1 MASTGE
7 SPPAS
12 RQAPAQPVEHAL
24 EGKGRWAVT
33 GWLLCVALMLAAVL
47 VPRLTGWNVLVRWW
61 PPLHG
66 DWDPRVGPGTLPA
79 FGIAAL
85 VTWQAARWTEV
96 VPWRRLLLVTY
107 GAGLAWMLALATVD
121 GLDGIGEIL
130 EHDYEYLQTAR
141 EVDDFPAMLREYV
154 SRISYDAEP
163 RNWPVHIAGHPPGA
177 VLFFIVLVRIGL
189 GSGLAA
195 GLVVTAVAA
204 TTALAVMTTL
214 RVLGAE
220 QHARRA
226 APYLAVGPAAIWQSV
241 SADAVFAAVGCWGVA
256 ALAAAA
262 VAGRGRVAATWSV
275 VAGLLLGYLVMM
287 SYGLWLY
294 GIVALT
300 TLALGVTLR
309 EAARWRPFALVLPLT
324 AVVAAAVVAVFA
336 AYGFAYWEA
345 VPELRERY
353 YDGIG
358 GQRPASYWLWGGL
371 GAFGFSAGPAVGAA
385 AGLLLWHAR
394 HRVGDGS
401 TRVVAWLAAAG
412 LAMVL
417 AADASQMSKAEVER
431 IWLPF
436 VPWALAACALLP
448 SRWWRLGIGLQ
459 VVAALVVQ
467 HLVRTTW

>member
-1 MASTGE
+1 MASTRE
-7 SPPAS
+7 THPAATGPHD
-12 RQAPAQPVEHAL
+12 APSAS
-24 EGKGRWAVT
+24 GRWAVA
-33 GWLLCVALMLAAVL
+33 GWIACVGLMLTAVL
-47 VPRLTGWNVLVRWW
+47 VPQLTGWNVRVNSW

-66 DWDPRVGPGTLPA
+66 EWTPRVGPGTLPA
-79 FGIAAL
+79 LAIAAL
-85 VTWQAARWTEV
+85 LTWQAVRWVDV

-107 GAGLAWMLALATVD
+107 LAGLAWMLALATVD
-121 GLDGIGEIL
+121 GLDGIDEIL
-130 EHDYEYLQTAR
+130 EDDYEYLQSAR
-141 EVDDFPAMLREYV
+141 KWVDDFPAMLREYV

-214 RVLGAE
+214 RILDAE

-241 SADAVFAAVGCWGVA
+241 SADAMFAAVGCWGVA

-262 VAGRGRVAATWSV
+262 VAQRRAGTAAWSA
-275 VAGLLLGYLVMM
+275 VAGLLLGYLVML

-294 GIVALT
+294 GLIAVVV
-300 TLALGVTLR
+300 LALGVTLR
-309 EAARWRPFALVLPLT
+309 AEQRWRPFTWVLPIAALVAT
-324 AVVAAAVVAVFA
+324 GVVGLFA
-336 AYGFAYWEA
+336 AYGFYYWDA
-345 VPELRERY
+345 VPELRGRY
-353 YDGIG
+353 FEGVG
-358 GQRPASYWLWGGL
+358 GRRPASYWLWGGL

-385 AGLLLWHAR
+385 AGVLLWRAR
-394 HRVGDGS
+394 HRIRSAS
-401 TRVVAWLAAAG
+401 TRVVTWLAAAG
-412 LAMVL
+412 FAMVL
-417 AADASQMSKAEVER
+417 VADASQMSKAEVER

-448 SRWWRLGIGLQ
+448 DRWWRVGLALQ
-459 VVAALVVQ
+459 LAAALVVQ

>member
-1 MASTGE
+1 MTGTGK
-7 SPPAS
+7 SQRTS
-12 RQAPAQPVEHAL
+12 RAVQTAL
-24 EGKGRWAVT
+24 AGSGRWAVV

-47 VPRLTGWNVLVRWW
+47 VPHLTGWNVRIRWW

-66 DWDPRVGPGTLPA
+66 EWEPRVGPGTLPA
-79 FGIAAL
+79 LGIAGL
-85 VTWQAARWTEV
+85 VTWQAARWVEIA
-96 VPWRRLLLVTY
+96 PWRRLLLVTY

-130 EHDYEYLQTAR
+130 EHEYEYLRTAR
-141 EVDDFPAMLREYV
+141 GVDDFPAMLREYV
-154 SRISYDAEP
+154 SRISYDAAP

-177 VLFFIVLVRIGL
+177 VLFFIVLARIGL
-189 GSGLAA
+189 GGGLAA

-214 RVLGAE
+214 RILGAE
-220 QHARRA
+220 HHARRA

-262 VAGRGRVAATWSV
+262 IAGRRRVAATWSV

-294 GIVALT
+294 GVIAMT
-300 TLALGVTLR
+300 TLGLGVTLR
-309 EAARWRPFALVLPLT
+309 EVARWRPFAFVLPIT
-324 AVVAAAVVAVFA
+324 ALVAAGVVGIFAV
-336 AYGFAYWEA
+336 YGFYYWDA
-345 VPELRERY
+345 VPELRQRY
-353 YDGIG
+353 FEGVG
-358 GQRPASYWLWGGL
+358 GRRPASYWLWGGL

-385 AGLLLWHAR
+385 AGVLLWRAR
-394 HRVGDGS
+394 HRVRG
-401 TRVVAWLAAAG
+401 TTERAVTWLSAAG
-412 LAMVL
+412 FAMVL
-417 AADASQMSKAEVER
+417 IADVSQMSKAEVER

-436 VPWALAACALLP
+436 VPWALAACAMLP
-448 SRWWRLGIGLQ
+448 SRWWRVGIGLQ